1 MELQINSVDQMHQL
15 GAKIGAQLK
24 AGDVVVLTGELG
36 SGKTVLTQGIASSF
50 GIKNITSPTFV
61 ISRVYKSKINF
72 IHIDTYRLLDQGV
85 SSFSDLDFESYLE
98 NSIFVIEW
106 GASFVNTLNDQYLEI
121 IIKQGTEE
129 SFRNISFN
137 LVGDR
142 WSGFNLWVPFWQLI
156 PQPLEHLSL

>member
-1 MELQINSVDQMHQL
+1 MELLINSVDQMHQL
-15 GAKIGAQLK
+15 GAKIGARLK

-61 ISRVYKSKINF
+61 ICRVYKSKINF
-72 IHIDTYRLLDQGV
+72 IHVDTYRLLDQGV
-85 SSFSDLDFESYLE
+85 SSFTDLDFESYLE

-106 GASFVNTLNDQYLEI
+106 GALFVNTLTDQYLEI

-142 WSGFNLWVPFWQLI
+142 WSGFNL
-156 PQPLEHLSL
+156 

>member
-15 GAKIGAQLK
+15 GAKIGARLK

-72 IHIDTYRLLDQGV
+72 IHVDTYRLLDQGV
-85 SSFSDLDFESYLE
+85 SSFTDLDFESYLE

-106 GASFVNTLNDQYLEI
+106 GALFVNTLTDQYLEI

-142 WSGFNLWVPFWQLI
+142 WSGFNL
-156 PQPLEHLSL
+156 

>member
-61 ISRVYKSKINF
+61 ISRVYKSKLNF

-106 GASFVNTLNDQYLEI
+106 GALFVTTLTDQYLEI

-142 WSGFNLWVPFWQLI
+142 WSGFNL
-156 PQPLEHLSL
+156 